1 LAICHSDDVL
11 TRFSGFLWGER
22 DQMVG
27 VIRFRI
33 QTGLRRAASRVPVR
47 EKEGVWLTKELSQE
61 GAELPRERVWSG

>member
-1 LAICHSDDVL
+1 
-11 TRFSGFLWGER
+11 
-22 DQMVG
+22 MVG

-47 EKEGVWLTKELSQE
+47 EKKGVWLMKELSQE